1 MKFFKLVMF
10 FALSAFSC
18 ALAQPVLPVLPL
30 DFESTTISYTFTDFL
45 GGAVTKIAN
54 PQINGINTSATV
66 AKMIKSPGADFGGSL
81 ITMASPVNFATN
93 KIIKVKVFSPVA
105 GKKLLLKFE
114 GSGPT
119 FEKES
124 IGVTTANV
132 WQELTFDFAGV
143 AGVNNLNNKIV
154 FIFDLGTQ
162 GDGSANS
169 TYLFDDVVQTSTYV
183 GGVTG
188 DYTLVWSDEFVG
200 TGAPANDHW
209 FRQTQIPTPSG
220 WFGNEQQ
227 HYTNRDV
234 NSFIANGYLNIVAK
248 KESFTDQGLT
258 KQYTSTRLNSK
269 YAFKYGRVDV
279 LAKLPAGNGT
289 FPAIWMLGKNINEP
303 GAYFAS
309 QYGTTTW
316 PACGEIDIMEHW
328 GNNPNVIAQSIH
340 TPSSFGGTINTNTT
354 AISQVSTTY
363 HVYSIIWD
371 ANQIQ
376 FLIDDVAYYTYNPV
390 VKNASTWPFDN
401 PQYLLLNIAMGGG
414 GGAIDLA
421 FTQST
426 MEIDYVR
433 IYQKGVSSQQ
443 ITFPEIV
450 DKTLGGSAFALGAT
464 SSSGLAVTYKASSNK
479 ITIVG
484 SQVSMVSAGRA
495 TITADQAGNA
505 SFGAAA
511 LVERSF
517 CINPIKPL
525 ITIEGEN
532 TESVTLTS
540 SSATGN
546 QWFLNGTLIANGT
559 SSTLSVTGEGVYTV
573 QVKVDDCESEVSE
586 EALLVI
592 TGEVSSMVENRAA
605 YPNPADNYI
614 EISGL
619 QNKKVQAQIS
629 DLSGRT
635 NSIVFEQNE
644 SSHRA
649 NVQNLP
655 KGIYLI
661 KILDGSKMHQIK
673 MIKK

>member
-1 MKFFKLVMF
+1 MKNFIIVVLFVSSVF
-10 FALSAFSC
+10 CC
-18 ALAQPVLPVLPL
+18 ALAQPVLPELPL
-30 DFESTTISYTFTDFL
+30 DFESATISYTFTDFL

-66 AKMIKSPGADFGGSL
+66 AKMIKSPGEVYGGSF

-93 KIIKVKVFSPVA
+93 KVIKVKVLSPVA

-124 IGVTTANV
+124 VGVTTANV

-169 TYLFDDVVQTSTYV
+169 TYLFDDVVQTSNYV

-248 KESFTDQGLT
+248 KESFADQGLT

-279 LAKLPAGNGT
+279 RAKLPAGNGT
-289 FPAIWMLGKNINEP
+289 FPAIWMLGKNINEQ

-328 GNNPNVIAQSIH
+328 GYNPNVIAQSIH
-340 TPSSFGGTINTNTT
+340 TPSSFGGTVNTNTT

-376 FLIDDVAYYTYNPV
+376 FLIDDIAFYTYNPV
-390 VKNASTWPFDN
+390 VKNASTWPFDK

-414 GGAIDLA
+414 GGAIDPA

-426 MEIDYVR
+426 MEVDYVR
-433 IYQKGVSSQQ
+433 VYQKGVTPTL
-443 ITFPEIV
+443 ITFPAIAT
-450 DKTLGGSAFALGAT
+450 KTVGDPAFALTAT
-464 SSSGLAVTYKASSNK
+464 SNSGLPVSYATTSDK
-479 ITIVG
+479 ITINAATVTI
-484 SQVSMVSAGRA
+484 VKAGRA
-495 TITADQAGNA
+495 SITATQDGNEVY
-505 SFGAAA
+505 AAPA
-511 LVERSF
+511 LVEQSF
-517 CINPIKPL
+517 CIKPVKPV
-525 ITIEGEN
+525 ITLSGTN
-532 TESVTLTS
+532 TQTVLTS
-540 SSATGN
+540 SATTGN
-546 QWFLNGTLIANGT
+546 QWFLNGIAIAGAVN
-559 SSTLSVTGEGVYTV
+559 STLSATNSGVYTV
-573 QVKVDDCESEVSE
+573 QVTVDDCVSDFSGE
-586 EALLVI
+586 TALIV
-592 TGEVSSMVENRAA
+592 TGDLNTSSNPVDV
-605 YPNPADNYI
+605 YPNPVENFL
-614 EISGL
+614 EVRGL
-619 QNKKVQAQIS
+619 QGEVTGARLV
-629 DLSGRT
+629 DLTWRS
-635 NSIVFEQNE
+635 SSLVFERIGKIY
-644 SSHRA
+644 HA
-649 NVQNLP
+649 NVQHIAQ
-655 KGIYLI
+655 GVYLLRIQEGDKNYQI
-661 KILDGSKMHQIK
+661 KI
-673 MIKK
+673 IKK

>member
-1 MKFFKLVMF
+1 MKNFMLVVLF
-10 FALSAFSC
+10 VVSVFSC
-18 ALAQPVLPVLPL
+18 TIAQPVLPL
-30 DFESTTISYTFTDFL
+30 DFESTTISYTFTNFL

-66 AKMIKSPGADFGGSL
+66 AKMVKSSGEVYGGSF

-124 IGVTTANV
+124 IGITTANV

-143 AGVNNLNNKIV
+143 AGVNNVNTKIV

-169 TYLFDDVVQTSTYV
+169 TYLFDDVAQTSNYV

-188 DYTLVWSDEFVG
+188 DFNLVWSDEFTG
-200 TGAPANDHW
+200 TGTPADDHW
-209 FRQTQIPTPSG
+209 FRQTQIPTSSG
-220 WFGNEQQ
+220 WFGGEQQ

-279 LAKLPAGNGT
+279 RAKLPAGNGT

-340 TPSSFGGTINTNTT
+340 TPSSFGGTVNTNTT
-354 AISQVSTTY
+354 AITQVSTTY

-371 ANQIQ
+371 ANKIQ
-376 FLIDDVAYYTYNPV
+376 FLIDDVAYYTYNPA
-390 VKNASTWPFDN
+390 VKNDNTWPFDK
-401 PQYLLLNIAMGGG
+401 PLYLLLNIAMGGG
-414 GGAIDLA
+414 GGAIDPA

-426 MEIDYVR
+426 MEVDYVR
-433 IYQKGVSSQQ
+433 VYQKGVTPTS
-443 ITFPEIV
+443 ITFPAIAT
-450 DKTLGGSAFALGAT
+450 KTVGDPAFALTAT
-464 SSSGLAVTYKASSNK
+464 SNSNLAVSYATTSDK
-479 ITIVG
+479 ITINVKT
-484 SQVSMVSAGRA
+484 VTILKAGRA
-495 TITADQAGNA
+495 SITASQDGNA
-505 SFGAAA
+505 VYAGAA
-511 LVERSF
+511 LVQQSF
-517 CINPIKPL
+517 CIKPVKPV
-525 ITIEGEN
+525 ISTSGTN
-532 TESVTLTS
+532 TEKVLTS
-540 SSATGN
+540 SATAGN
-546 QWFLNGTLIANGT
+546 QWFFNGTAIIGAVN
-559 SSTLSVTGEGVYTV
+559 STVSVTDPGVYTV
-573 QVKVDDCESEVSE
+573 QVTVDDCVSDFSNE
-586 EALLVI
+586 TTLIV
-592 TGEVSSMVENRAA
+592 TGDLETSSDQVNV
-605 YPNPADNYI
+605 YPNPVENYL
-614 EISGL
+614 EVRGL
-619 QNKKVQAQIS
+619 QGEVTGARLY
-629 DLSGRT
+629 DLTGRS
-635 NSIVFEQNE
+635 NSLVFERIGE
-644 SSHRA
+644 IHYA
-649 NVQNLP
+649 NVQQLS
-655 KGIYLI
+655 KGIYWLRIQDRSKDYQI
-661 KILDGSKMHQIK
+661 KI
-673 MIKK
+673 IKK

>member
-1 MKFFKLVMF
+1 MKKFMLVVLF
-10 FALSAFSC
+10 VPSVFYC

-30 DFESTTISYTFTDFL
+30 DFESATISYTFTDFL

-66 AKMIKSPGADFGGSL
+66 AKMIKSPGADFGGSF

-93 KIIKVKVFSPVA
+93 KVIKVKVLSPVA

-124 IGVTTANV
+124 VGITTANV

-154 FIFDLGTQ
+154 FIFDIGTQ

-169 TYLFDDVVQTSTYV
+169 TYLFDDVVQTSNYV

-188 DYTLVWSDEFVG
+188 DYNLVWSDEFVG

-209 FRQTQIPTPSG
+209 FRQTQIPTPGG

-248 KESFTDQGLT
+248 KESFTDQGVT

-279 LAKLPAGNGT
+279 RAKLPSGNGT

-328 GNNPNVIAQSIH
+328 GYNPNVIHQSIH
-340 TPSSFGGTINTNTT
+340 TPSSFGGTVNTNTT
-354 AISQVSTTY
+354 AISQVSSTY

-390 VKNASTWPFDN
+390 VKNASTWPFDK

-414 GGAIDLA
+414 GGAIDPA

-426 MEIDYVR
+426 MEVDYVR
-433 IYQKGVSSQQ
+433 VYQKGVIPTM
-443 ITFPEIV
+443 ITFPAIAT
-450 DKTLGGSAFALGAT
+450 KTVGDPAFALTAT
-464 SSSGLAVTYKASSNK
+464 SNSSLPVSYATTSDK
-479 ITIVG
+479 ITINAATVTI
-484 SQVSMVSAGRA
+484 VKAGRA
-495 TITADQAGNA
+495 SITASQDGNEVY
-505 SFGAAA
+505 AAPA
-511 LVERSF
+511 LVEQSF
-517 CINPIKPL
+517 CIKPVKPV
-525 ITIEGEN
+525 ITISGTN
-532 TESVTLTS
+532 TQTVLTS
-540 SSATGN
+540 SATSGN
-546 QWFLNGTLIANGT
+546 QWFLNGTAIAGAVN
-559 SSTLSVTGEGVYTV
+559 STLSATNPGVYTV
-573 QVKVDDCESEVSE
+573 QVTVDDCV
-586 EALLVI
+586 
-592 TGEVSSMVENRAA
+592 
-605 YPNPADNYI
+605 
-614 EISGL
+614 
-619 QNKKVQAQIS
+619 S
-629 DLSGRT
+629 DLSGETVLIVTGDLNASSNQVDVYPNPVENFLEVRGLQGEVKDARLVDMT
-635 NSIVFEQNE
+635 GRSNSLVFERIGKIY
-644 SSHRA
+644 HA
-649 NVQNLP
+649 NVQHISQ
-655 KGIYLI
+655 GVYLLRIQERDKNYQI
-661 KILDGSKMHQIK
+661 KI
-673 MIKK
+673 IKK